1 MTTATLNFAR
11 HRLAILRDELQA
23 QLANLKQG
31 GSAYKFA
38 KGRLIGTMDC
48 IQVCDECALAQEQG
62 EPTELRP
69 DQVAWLVGRR
79 GGK

>member
-1 MTTATLNFAR
+1 MTAATLHAAR

-23 QLANLKQG
+23 QLAKLKQG

-48 IQVCDECALAQEQG
+48 IQICDECALAQEQG
-62 EPTELRP
+62 EPMELRP
-69 DQVAWLVGRR
+69 DQVAWLEKR